1 MKPTLEAFGIG
12 ITEKNLKY
20 SQKYGSNLYIQ
31 DRAFKLAIRDYS
43 SFVNEE
49 NKPEK

>member
-12 ITEKNLKY
+12 ISEENLKY
-20 SQKYGSNLYIQ
+20 SQKYGTNLYIY

-43 SFVNEE
+43 NFVKDE
-49 NKPEK
+49 NKEEK